1 MKSANPTCNSINITW
16 SAPNYTGGV
25 PLERYTVRW
34 SGRGSPLMTD
44 RPDVTA
50 VTVTPLS
57 PNTSYTIS
65 VTAVNAIG
73 EGQGSKQLKV
83 ITIPQG
89 WCKGSDTVYNGVHV
103 HTVQVTIFNCITS
116 LFSVKLVLSLDTMSS
131 RSLHFGSELPLGL
144 ETVDVNCTLT
154 AKENSSYNRSVT
166 LNDTTHERVAQG
178 TVDNLAP
185 YTNYTATCLV
195 FKDGVDQCYI
205 GSDTTQT
212 YTNSEYCTS

>member
-44 RPDVTA
+44 GPDVTA

-73 EGQGSKQLKV
+73 EGQGSEQLKV
-83 ITIPQG
+83 ITLPQG
-89 WCKGSDTVYNGVHV
+89 WWNIMNYILCVSLSIREL
-103 HTVQVTIFNCITS
+103 VTICS
-116 LFSVKLVLSLDTMSS
+116 K
-131 RSLHFGSELPLGL
+131 
-144 ETVDVNCTLT
+144 
-154 AKENSSYNRSVT
+154 
-166 LNDTTHERVAQG
+166 
-178 TVDNLAP
+178 
-185 YTNYTATCLV
+185 
-195 FKDGVDQCYI
+195 
-205 GSDTTQT
+205 
-212 YTNSEYCTS
+212 